1 MSLLSIV
8 QKSKENLVM
17 ILNRLFYRLKPYHA
31 VVITFKA
38 SDPINVI
45 TKAEIKQ
52 VNWENIDDALT
63 YEPKEKVKAFH
74 SFLGK
79 GDLGYYGYLDGE
91 FAHRSWVTFGPG
103 KINQWHHFVP
113 LTLKEGEAVIH
124 WCETTPK
131 ARGFNIYPAVLNKIV
146 CDIGDQFEKIYIFT
160 TRDNVG
166 SFKGILKAGFI
177 PIDVVE
183 VYAVLGIS
191 VHINKSVEMVLNE
204 FRKKSNE

>member
-1 MSLLSIV
+1 MFHISKILIKLKKLLV
-8 QKSKENLVM
+8 KV
-17 ILNRLFYRLKPYHA
+17 LNRLKSYHA
-31 VVITFKA
+31 VVITFESSNPK
-38 SDPINVI
+38 NVM
-45 TKAEIKQ
+45 TKAEIKL
-52 VNWENIDDALT
+52 VNWENVDDALT

-177 PIDVVE
+177 PVNAVE
-183 VYAVLGIS
+183 VYAFMGIT
-191 VHINKSVEMVLNE
+191 IYKTKKVEKVIYE
-204 FRKKSNE
+204 FNRANTI